1 MMYAKRAHM
10 AFLCLLVLSSPS
22 LAMAAD
28 LEGTL
33 RNLVTA
39 FTGRI
44 LPIVAIGYL
53 GKNIFAHIQ
62 GDPNA
67 KDQTVRVVVAIACLI
82 GISGVWSFITS
93 QVR

>member
-1 MMYAKRAHM
+1 MHSQKGFVR
-10 AFLCLLVLSSPS
+10 LLVLGLMLPG
-22 LAMAAD
+22 AAYAAD

-33 RNLVTA
+33 RNLVSA

-62 GDPNA
+62 GDPMA
-67 KDQTVRVVVAIACLI
+67 KEQTVRVVVAIACLI
-82 GISGVWSFITS
+82 GISGVWAFITS

>member
-1 MMYAKRAHM
+1 MHSQTASVR
-10 AFLCLLVLSSPS
+10 LVLWGVLFPGF
-22 LAMAAD
+22 AHAAD

-67 KDQTVRVVVAIACLI
+67 KDQTIRVVVAIACLI

>member
-1 MMYAKRAHM
+1 MKARTSIIAI
-10 AFLCLLVLSSPS
+10 AI
-22 LAMAAD
+22 LATSEIASAAD

-39 FTGRI
+39 FTGRL
-44 LPIVAIGYL
+44 LPILALGYL

-67 KDQTVRVVVAIACLI
+67 RNETIRVVVAIACLI
-82 GISGVWSFITS
+82 GLNGVWSYIV
-93 QVR
+93 QQAR

>member
-1 MMYAKRAHM
+1 MSSRWGL
-10 AFLCLLVLSSPS
+10 FCLLFA
-22 LAMAAD
+22 LAALGAESAQAAD

-44 LPIVAIGYL
+44 LPVVAIGYL

-62 GDPNA
+62 GDPMA
-67 KDQTVRVVVAIACLI
+67 KEQTVRVVVAIACLI

>member
-1 MMYAKRAHM
+1 MRITRNSLL
-10 AFLCLLVLSSPS
+10 AFAALTPS
-22 LAMAAD
+22 LALAAD

-62 GDPNA
+62 GDPMA

-82 GISGVWSFITS
+82 GISGVWAFITS

>member
-1 MMYAKRAHM
+1 MKPGKFVVVAVALLLPSF
-10 AFLCLLVLSSPS
+10 AF
-22 LAMAAD
+22 AAD
-28 LEGTL
+28 FEGTL

-67 KDQTVRVVVAIACLI
+67 KDQTIRVVVAIACLI

>member
-1 MMYAKRAHM
+1 MHSQKGFVR
-10 AFLCLLVLSSPS
+10 LLVLGLMLPG
-22 LAMAAD
+22 AAYAAD

-62 GDPNA
+62 GDPMA
-67 KDQTVRVVVAIACLI
+67 KEQTVRVVVAIACLI
-82 GISGVWSFITS
+82 GISGVWAFITS

>member
-1 MMYAKRAHM
+1 MRSRQ
-10 AFLCLLVLSSPS
+10 AFVRLLVWSSVVP
-22 LAMAAD
+22 AVAHAAD

-44 LPIVAIGYL
+44 LPIVAIAYL

-62 GDPNA
+62 GDPTA
-67 KDQTVRVVVAIACLI
+67 KEQTYRVVIAIACLI

>member
-1 MMYAKRAHM
+1 MRITRKS
-10 AFLCLLVLSSPS
+10 LLAVVALTPS
-22 LAMAAD
+22 LALAAD

-62 GDPNA
+62 GDPMA

-82 GISGVWSFITS
+82 GISGVWAFITS